1 MSLAR
6 QINYSAAIEDFIIA
20 FWSNLSELMSDRIRE
35 KLQILAD
42 AAKYDVSCSSSGS
55 NRKNKDKG
63 VGNTGNGIC
72 HSYTEDGRCVSLL
85 KILFSNVCI
94 FDCSYCVSRRSND
107 VKRAAFTV
115 QEVVDL
121 TMNFYRRNY
130 IEGLFLSSGIF
141 KSADHTMERMLQ
153 VVKKLRL
160 EENFNGYIHLKTI
173 PGASQEIITEAGLY
187 VDRMSINLEMPTE
200 AGLQKFAPEKT
211 HAEVQKDL
219 GIVRDRLIQLKDER
233 KLIKSVPKFVPAGQ
247 TTQMVVGAHSET
259 DQDIILMADR
269 HYKEFKLKRVY
280 FSGYIPINPEEKA
293 LPAVGSAPPLLR
305 ENRLYQSDWLMRFYE
320 FSADEI
326 VDDQHPN
333 LDLDIDPKLSWALR
347 HPEAFP
353 VDINRADYKMILRVP
368 GIGVRS
374 AKKIVQA
381 RRFGQI
387 HIDQLKRMG
396 VAYNRAQHFIRCAD
410 TPKFKKDQQS
420 HQIRQQILQSGQ
432 SKYQQQLSPQLG
444 LAF

>member
-6 QINYSAAIEDFIIA
+6 QINYSAAIEDFIIT

-173 PGASQEIITEAGLY
+173 PGASQEVITEAGLY

-353 VDINRADYKMILRVP
+353 VDINRADYKIILRVP

>member
-1 MSLAR
+1 
-6 QINYSAAIEDFIIA
+6 
-20 FWSNLSELMSDRIRE
+20 MSDRIRE

-293 LPAVGSAPPLLR
+293 LPVVGSAPPLLR

-326 VDDQHPN
+326 VDDQQPN

-353 VDINRADYKMILRVP
+353 VDINRADYKIILRVP

>member
-1 MSLAR
+1 MS
-6 QINYSAAIEDFIIA
+6 E
-20 FWSNLSELMSDRIRE
+20 RIRE

-55 NRKNKDKG
+55 NRKNKQKG
-63 VGNTGNGIC
+63 LGNTGSGIC

-141 KSADHTMERMLQ
+141 KSADYTMERMLQ
-153 VVKKLRL
+153 VVKKLRI

-219 GIVRDRLIQLKDER
+219 GIVRDRLIQLKDEG
-233 KLIKSVPKFVPAGQ
+233 KLIRSVPKFVPAGQ

-280 FSGYIPINPEEKA
+280 YSGYIPINEEEKA

-305 ENRLYQSDWLMRFYE
+305 ENRLYQSDWLMRFYGFDATE
-320 FSADEI
+320 LVDEK
-326 VDDQHPN
+326 HPN
-333 LDLDIDPKLSWALR
+333 LDLDVDPKLGWALR
-347 HPEAFP
+347 HPEQFP
-353 VDINRADYKMILRVP
+353 VDLNRADYRMILRVP

-387 HIDQLKRMG
+387 HIDQLKRIG

-410 TPKFKKDQQS
+410 TPKFIKDQLPS
-420 HQIRQQILQSGQ
+420 QIRHQILQSGQ
-432 SKYQQQLSPQLG
+432 SKYTQQLSPQLG
-444 LAF
+444 FGF

>member
-1 MSLAR
+1 
-6 QINYSAAIEDFIIA
+6 
-20 FWSNLSELMSDRIRE
+20 MSDRIRE

-55 NRKNKDKG
+55 NRQNKDKG
-63 VGNTGNGIC
+63 LGNTGSGIC

-121 TMNFYRRNY
+121 TINFYRRNY

-173 PGASQEIITEAGLY
+173 PGASEELITEAGLY
-187 VDRMSINLEMPTE
+187 ADRMSINLEMPTE
-200 AGLQKFAPEKT
+200 EGLKRFAPEKN

-233 KLIKSVPKFVPAGQ
+233 RLIKSVPKFVPAGQ

-259 DQDIILMADR
+259 DRDIILMADR

-280 FSGYIPINPEEKA
+280 YSGYIPINPEEHA

-305 ENRLYQSDWLMRFYE
+305 ENRLYQSDWLMRFYGFQANE
-320 FSADEI
+320 LLDAK
-326 VDDQHPN
+326 HPH
-333 LDLDIDPKLSWALR
+333 LDLEVDPKLAWALR
-347 HPEAFP
+347 HPEQFP
-353 VDINRADYKMILRVP
+353 IDINRADYAMILRVP

-374 AKKIVQA
+374 AKKIVHA
-381 RRFGQI
+381 RRFGKI
-387 HIDQLKRMG
+387 RIDQLKRMG
-396 VAYNRAQHFIRCAD
+396 IAYTRAQHFIRCED
-410 TPKFKKDQQS
+410 SPMRLNDPTS
-420 HQIRQQILQSGQ
+420 NQIRQQILMSGQ
-432 SKYQQQLSPQLG
+432 SKYTQQLSPQMSLG
-444 LAF
+444 F